1 MAKIIAA
8 AFMASVSVSASSG
21 KYPRIVRHRAI
32 IFSSIRLLAF
42 LASLFLFPI
51 LMTSTDYLTGQ
62 QSEYPA
68 LYYVVAVF
76 IIVVMTV
83 FWWRAYRQHQ
93 KAKLVVKQQDEE
105 MANITKSPLPQAGWT
120 AEQVSR
126 WIGKSEE
133 LRENASLTE
142 GELEGVAAKFL
153 EAKVKGEIFA
163 EVSSDRESLV
173 EIGLSL
179 GESMLFIQSMNK
191 LNDKIKPYEMKHHI
205 ETAMLESASSSSI
218 ESMDEKFIK
227 SK

>member
-8 AFMASVSVSASSG
+8 AFMASVSISASSG

-42 LASLFLFPI
+42 LSSLFLFPI
-51 LMTSTDYLTGQ
+51 LMTSTDPLTGQ
-62 QSEYPA
+62 QSEYPS
-68 LYYVVAVF
+68 LYYFVAVL
-76 IIVVMTV
+76 IIVVMTL
-83 FWWRAYRQHQ
+83 FWLRAYRQHK
-93 KAKLVVKQQDEE
+93 KAKLELEQQDEE
-105 MANITKSPLPQAGWT
+105 MANVTTSPLPQAGWT
-120 AEQVSR
+120 AEQVSH

-142 GELEGVAAKFL
+142 GELEGIAAKFL

-163 EVSSDRESLV
+163 EVSNDRESLV

-179 GESMLFIQSMNK
+179 GESMLFVQSMNK
-191 LNDKIKPYEMKHHI
+191 LNDKMKPFEMKHHI
-205 ETAMLESASSSSI
+205 ETAMLESASSSSL
-218 ESMDEKFIK
+218 ESIDKKFIK